1 MNEFAKRLSLD
12 YAHRIDSNTATVG
25 LILSPSQDLDQ
36 DELNL
41 LLIKRSVRSDD
52 PWSGHMAF
60 PGGFS
65 NRNETP
71 LHTVIREVFE
81 ETGLQLSEAHHLGG
95 LAPITTLRE
104 KKLHVGAE
112 AFYYPRPVEVN
123 QLTPCPDEV
132 HTLYQI
138 SLNHFFAKENQTTRT
153 WSRGDQEIELPA
165 VRIYDQKFWGLSY
178 MILRQFF
185 SLCEGLETS
194 VSQSGLGPFIP
205 KNWPL

>member
-12 YAHRIDSNTATVG
+12 FAHRIETNTATVG
-25 LILSPSQDLDQ
+25 LVLSPALDSSA

-81 ETGLQLSEAHHLGG
+81 ETGLKLSKAHHLGG
-95 LAPITTLRE
+95 LTPIATIRDQKFL
-104 KKLHVGAE
+104 VGAE
-112 AFYYPRPVEVN
+112 VFYYPKSFAVSE
-123 QLTPCPDEV
+123 LTPCPDEV

-138 SLNHFFAKENQTTRT
+138 SLNHFFKKENQSTRL
-153 WSRGDQEIELPA
+153 WVRGEQEIELPA
-165 VRIYDQKFWGLSY
+165 VQINDQKLWGLSF
-178 MILRQFF
+178 MILREFF
-185 SLCEGLETS
+185 HVCEGLETS
-194 VSQSGLGPFIP
+194 VSQSGRGPFIP
-205 KNWPL
+205 KDWPL